1 MQLSWKK
8 IPSLY
13 IHLLLLLGL
22 VLGGHSK
29 VIAQHYPITSSDK
42 LNNTAIQYVS
52 ADSAFSVKFRFRM
65 QTRVKYTSN
74 SGDDLS
80 VKEWEARVRR
90 LRVRLEGHFVNPKL
104 TYKVQLGFTRGDMD
118 FSDSK
123 HPYLVRNAIINY
135 QISSGFKIGLGL
147 DKLPGNRQRYISSG
161 SQQFAERALV
171 SGNFN
176 IDEDFG
182 LFATYS
188 NKLGQMPIKLYGSI
202 STGEGKVANTS
213 DKGLAYTGRAEIFP
227 FGKFTNEGDTFEG
240 DLERESKPKLVM
252 GGGYSFNDQAKR
264 TQGQTGTYLYAPLDL
279 KTTFLDLL
287 FKYNGWA
294 YQSEYMHLHTKN
306 PVTTDGSGSVEY
318 AYKGYGWNQQL
329 SYLVHPNTGYEL
341 AGRYSLVRPHADI
354 RNYEQPFEVFEVGVT
369 KYLRAHRVKLQLNGH
384 YYVQNGRFKTSNPSN
399 HWGAIFQIELG
410 I

>member
-1 MQLSWKK
+1 MQLSGTK

-13 IHLLLLLGL
+13 SLLTLLFSL
-22 VLGGHSK
+22 VLGAYSE
-29 VIAQHYPITSSDK
+29 VIAQQYPLTSSENLK
-42 LNNTAIQYVS
+42 TNAIQYV
-52 ADSAFSVKFRFRM
+52 AEDSAFSVKFRFRM

-80 VKEWEARVRR
+80 LKEWEARVRR
-90 LRVRLEGHFVNPKL
+90 LRIRLEGHFIDPKL
-104 TYKVQLGFTRGDMD
+104 TYKIQLGFTRGDMD

-123 HPYLVRNAIINY
+123 HPNLVRNAIINY
-135 QISSGFKIGLGL
+135 QVSEEFKLGLGL

-182 LFATYS
+182 LFAMYS
-188 NKLGQMPIKLYGSI
+188 NQLGQMPIQLYGTI
-202 STGEGKVANTS
+202 STGEGKVVNTT
-213 DKGLAYTGRAEIFP
+213 DKGLAYTARAEIFP

-240 DLERESKPKLVM
+240 DLERESKPKLVL

-264 TQGQTGTYLYAPLDL
+264 NQGQTGTYLYSPLDL
-279 KTTFLDLL
+279 KTTFLDVL

-294 YQSEYMHLHTKN
+294 YQTEYMSLHTNN
-306 PVTTDGSGSVEY
+306 PVTTDGSGNVEY
-318 AYKGYGWNQQL
+318 AYKGFGWNQQL
-329 SYLVHPNTGYEL
+329 SYLIHPHSGYEI

-354 RNYEQPFEVFEVGVT
+354 RNYEQPFEVFELGVT

-384 YYVQNGRFKTSNPSN
+384 YFVQNGRFGVTSLGN